1 WEAERDFQML
11 FPAVHLDVNVLY
23 VEDERIITSAGTAAA
38 LDCCLHVIRQRLG
51 RYTANQIARRMVA
64 PPYREGGQAQYRQL
78 LIPKSTSDNRINQ
91 LLEYL
96 SANLGLPHDI
106 DTLAHLASMSRR
118 TLTRHFHSAT
128 GMTVWEWITTERLRR
143 SQELLEST
151 DIAVE
156 RVAELAGFQSTITF
170 RQIFR
175 QRMGVSPSEWRK
187 TFNGTPEGNIPA
199 GKETEK

>member
-1 WEAERDFQML
+1 
-11 FPAVHLDVNVLY
+11 
-23 VEDERIITSAGTAAA
+23 
-38 LDCCLHVIRQRLG
+38 G

>member
-1 WEAERDFQML
+1 
-11 FPAVHLDVNVLY
+11 
-23 VEDERIITSAGTAAA
+23 VEEQRIITSAGTAAA

-51 RYTANQIARRMVA
+51 SHTANQIARRMIV
-64 PPYREGGQAQYRQL
+64 PPHREGGQAQYREP
-78 LIPKSTSDNRINQ
+78 LIPRSTSDNRINQ

-96 SANLGLPHDI
+96 SGNLGLPHDI
-106 DTLAHLASMSRR
+106 DTLANLASMSRR
-118 TLTRHFHSAT
+118 TLTRHFHAAT
-128 GMTVWEWITTERLRR
+128 GMTVWEWITAERLRR

-156 RVAELAGFQSTITF
+156 QVAELAGFQSAITF

-187 TFNGTPEGNIPA
+187 TFNGTPEDNIPA
-199 GKETEK
+199 GKENEK

>member
-1 WEAERDFQML
+1 MRNWWPHIAS
-11 FPAVHLDVNVLY
+11 V
-23 VEDERIITSAGTAAA
+23 
-38 LDCCLHVIRQRLG
+38 RQRLG
-51 RYTANQIARRMVA
+51 SHTANQIARRMVA

-78 LIPKSTSDNRINQ
+78 LIPKNTSDNRINQ

-118 TLTRHFHSAT
+118 TLTRHFHAAT
-128 GMTVWEWITTERLRR
+128 GMTVWEWVTTERLRR

-156 RVAELAGFQSTITF
+156 QVAELAGFQSTIT
-170 RQIFR
+170 FR

-187 TFNGTPEGNIPA
+187 TFNGTPEDNILA
-199 GKETEK
+199 DKET

>member
-1 WEAERDFQML
+1 FFGSWRLNGPECQYHVVIPDLRTGI
-11 FPAVHLDVNVLY
+11 PYAVIGRTFGNKQLPVL
-23 VEDERIITSAGTAAA
+23 
-38 LDCCLHVIRQRLG
+38 C
-51 RYTANQIARRMVA
+51 
-64 PPYREGGQAQYRQL
+64 
-78 LIPKSTSDNRINQ
+78 
-91 LLEYL
+91 L